1 MTFQSTAEFCSLIVE
16 PCGVG
21 FVAELFAVG
30 CSFMYLAKG
39 HIVFD
44 VDGDIDS
51 VRSFAVIRCLQ
62 APAIGRDMMN
72 VF

>member
-1 MTFQSTAEFCSLIVE
+1 M
-16 PCGVG
+16 G